1 MSRLATSLIVLLAT
15 GASAQKVLLN
25 PSDQVNN
32 SVAGG
37 GVESTYAL
45 DIGNRAKPI
54 LTAAGF
60 DARVD
65 QDFYNSPGNANS
77 WGAAVF
83 VSLHTNAGGGH
94 GIETLTTGST
104 QGSALASHQLS
115 GLLSKVPYQTR
126 GVKVRNNLHV
136 LNATNMPATLQEA
149 VFHDCAV
156 ASGYAGHPPSESA
169 FLRSVS
175 GRDLIA
181 AGTAAGVCGY
191 FGKSCSASPPPPP
204 PPPPPP
210 AKGFLKGVVYVN
222 PDLNSHLA
230 PATVTLNTGASVTY
244 DGSAVW
250 SIEVPAGTYTI
261 TAAAAG
267 YKGASVT
274 RTVAAGQTVYG
285 SIGLD
290 PVATVA
296 TTGFLK
302 GVVFANPNLS
312 DVITGASVRV
322 GTGASKVTTSTD
334 EWSFELPP
342 GTYTVTAEAPGYVS
356 ASITRT
362 VTAGA
367 TVAASVGLDLVA
379 AAEPDAG
386 VVEVPATEIDP
397 QPTAEPAPLPVEK
410 SAGQLQAPA
419 ATPAVGAF
427 GCSSGAGLALPFAAL
442 LVVGWALGRRRRA

>member
-1 MSRLATSLIVLLAT
+1 MNRLATALVVLLAT
-15 GASAQKVLLN
+15 GASAQKVMLN
-25 PSDQVNN
+25 PSDQTSN

-126 GVKVRNNLHV
+126 GVKVRTNLHV

-156 ASGYAGHPPSESA
+156 GSGYAGHPPSESA

-181 AGTAAGVCGY
+181 AGTASGVCGY
-191 FGKSCSASPPPPP
+191 FGKSCSATPPPPP

-210 AKGFLKGVVYVN
+210 AKGFLKGVVFQN
-222 PDLNSHLA
+222 PDLNSHIA

-261 TAAAAG
+261 TASAAG
-267 YKGASVT
+267 YKSASLS

-285 SIGLD
+285 SVGLD
-290 PVATVA
+290 AVAPVV
-296 TTGFLK
+296 TTGVLK
-302 GVVFANPNLS
+302 GVVYKNPNLQ
-312 DVITGASVRV
+312 DVITGATVSV
-322 GTGASKVTTSTD
+322 GPGLTKVTNSTD
-334 EWSFELPP
+334 DWSFVLAP
-342 GTYTVTAEAPGYVS
+342 GTYTVTAEAPGYVT
-356 ASITRT
+356 ATLTRT

-367 TVAASVGLDLVA
+367 TVAASIGLDLVPVA
-379 AAEPDAG
+379 EVDAGIPAAEEGDPPPDAG
-386 VVEVPATEIDP
+386 
-397 QPTAEPAPLPVEK
+397 APLVLPVDK
-410 SAGQLQAPA
+410 SADNLQAPG
-419 ATPAVGAF
+419 ATPAVG
-427 GCSSGAGLALPFAAL
+427 GCGCASSTDLAMPLAALLLAAGLAR
-442 LVVGWALGRRRRA
+442 RRRRA